1 MQAAMN
7 AAHREAQQTQ
17 ARLSKEADS
26 LRAQLHELEERANKQ
41 DEKLAKLLQR
51 IKGQDKVRDKTK
63 KALSI
68 ALQLLEE
75 QASEED
81 EPAAA

>member
-1 MQAAMN
+1 LQEVEEQAN
-7 AAHREAQQTQ
+7 RQEE
-17 ARLSKEADS
+17 RLSK
-26 LRAQLHELEERANKQ
+26 LF
-41 DEKLAKLLQR
+41 QR

-75 QASEED
+75 QAAADED
-81 EPAAA
+81 GTAAA